1 MKAPNE
7 KPEIEID
14 LDGEDGNAFV
24 IIGKTC
30 KSLFNEG
37 ADEEYLNKYRDEA
50 MSGDYENLLKI
61 TYQYV
66 NLNIK

>member
-7 KPEIEID
+7 KPTIKIYLE
-14 LDGEDGNAFV
+14 GEAGNAYV
-24 IIGKTC
+24 IMGKTC
-30 KSLFNEG
+30 NALFNEG

-61 TYQYV
+61 TSQYV
-66 NLNIK
+66 NLNLK